1 MIHIDINVLEDS
13 TRKRR
18 GSRGSETLLQEVEAG
33 RIDGGV
39 SAWTVAV
46 VYYFFVKRG
55 LSDHQARQRTKTLIQ
70 DGNIQVWPLTPDII
84 RAAFAE
90 TRVPDFEDAL
100 QFHTAKLNKAE
111 VIITRNLKDFAKV
124 ASEIPVMTPEDY
136 LRHWSKTNKG
146 QP

>member
-1 MIHIDINVLEDS
+1 MIHVDINVLEDS

-18 GSRGSETLLQEVEAG
+18 GGKGSEILLQEIEAG

-55 LSDHQARQRTKTLIQ
+55 LNDSQARQRTKLLIQ
-70 DGNIQVWPLTPDII
+70 DGKIQILPLTPDII
-84 RAAFAE
+84 RAAFAD
-90 TRVPDFEDAL
+90 TRIPDFEDAL
-100 QFHTAKLNKAE
+100 QFHTAKANNAE
-111 VIITRNLKDFAKV
+111 AIITRNLKDFALV
-124 ASEIPVMTPEDY
+124 QFEIPVMTPEDF
-136 LRHWSKTNKG
+136 LRQWAARQRG